1 MCGGHGSYRMLGHL
15 IDEVLDDHADLL
27 DRREHPRDRR
37 ADIEQEVKVMYARGD
52 INADTYY
59 RLLEMAQNGQLSWD
73 DLAKVRRGT
82 RVEGPVTKPT
92 PRQRDVE
99 IVNSLNQ
106 LYTHR
111 TRLDQAHQETESVLQ
126 SLEKDLAR
134 LQAQARTAGEKAE
147 SALPD
152 EATARA
158 YLETKQEALE
168 RAQTLQE
175 RVDGLR
181 QNLRRIE
188 TLREELATREAELK
202 ALESGQQLAEL
213 EADIREDLLR
223 PE

>member
-1 MCGGHGSYRMLGHL
+1 VCGGHGSYRMIGRL
-15 IDEVLDDHADLL
+15 IDEALDEHADLL

-37 ADIEQEVKVMYARGD
+37 GDIEQEVKVMYARGE
-52 INADTYY
+52 INANTYY

-73 DLAKVRRGT
+73 DLGRVRQGA
-82 RVEGPVTKPT
+82 RVEEPVPKPA
-92 PRQRDVE
+92 PRQRSVE

-111 TRLDQAHQETESVLQ
+111 TRLD
-126 SLEKDLAR
+126 
-134 LQAQARTAGEKAE
+134 
-147 SALPD
+147 LPD

-158 YLETKQEALE
+158 YLGTKQEALE

-181 QNLRRIE
+181 QNLGRIE

-213 EADIREDLLR
+213 EAGIREDLLR
-223 PE
+223 HE

>member
-1 MCGGHGSYRMLGHL
+1 VCGGYGSYRMIGRL
-15 IDEVLDDHADLL
+15 IDEALDEHADLL
-27 DRREHPRDRR
+27 DRRERPRERR
-37 ADIEQEVKVMYARGD
+37 GDIEQEVKVMYARGD
-52 INADTYY
+52 INANTYY

-73 DLAKVRRGT
+73 DLARVRQGT
-82 RVEGPVTKPT
+82 QVEERAPKPA
-92 PRQRDVE
+92 PRQRNVE

-111 TRLDQAHQETESVLQ
+111 TRLDQARQETASVLQ

-134 LQAQARTAGEKAE
+134 LQEQAKAAGEKAE
-147 SALPD
+147 RALPD

-168 RAQTLQE
+168 RAQNLQE
-175 RVDGLR
+175 RVEGLH
-181 QNLRRIE
+181 QNLQRIE
-188 TLREELATREAELK
+188 ALRDELATREAELK

-223 PE
+223 HE

>member
-1 MCGGHGSYRMLGHL
+1 MCGGYGSYRMIGRL
-15 IDEVLDDHADLL
+15 IDEALDEHADLL
-27 DRREHPRDRR
+27 DRRQRPRERQ

-52 INADTYY
+52 INANTYY

-73 DLAKVRRGT
+73 DLARVRRGA
-82 RVEGPVTKPT
+82 RVEEPVTKPA
-92 PRQRDVE
+92 PRQRNVE

-111 TRLDQAHQETESVLQ
+111 TRLDQARQETESVLQ
-126 SLEKDLAR
+126 SLETDLAR
-134 LQAQARTAGEKAE
+134 LQEQAKAAEEKAQGT
-147 SALPD
+147 LPD

-168 RAQTLQE
+168 RAQTLQD

-181 QNLRRIE
+181 QNLQRIE
-188 TLREELATREAELK
+188 TLRDDLATREAELK

-213 EADIREDLLR
+213 EADIREDLLQH
-223 PE
+223 E